1 MNPIVKGV
9 PNGWSEN
16 SADLINKLIV
26 RKDDQRLGKNGISEI
41 KNHEW
46 FDEINWIELEN
57 HRLEAPFI
65 PVNIEDYFDESY
77 LDSFEK
83 SPKLLNDIENAK
95 KILRNNNV
103 QKQFKDYY
111 FDKEKSIKLKSNKIS
126 TNMTSTTKPVT
137 TNNSLS

>member
-1 MNPIVKGV
+1 MNPIVKSV
-9 PNGWSEN
+9 PNGWNEN
-16 SADLINKLIV
+16 AADLINKLII

-41 KNHEW
+41 KNHVW

-111 FDKEKSIKLKSNKIS
+111 FDKEKSIKLKSKIS

>member
-1 MNPIVKGV
+1 MNPFVKNV

-16 SADLINKLIV
+16 AADLINKLII
-26 RKDDQRLGKNGISEI
+26 RKDDQRLGKNGIYEI
-41 KNHEW
+41 KNHPW
-46 FDEINWIELEN
+46 FNDIDWVELEN

-83 SPKLLNDIENAK
+83 SSKLLNDIENAK
-95 KILRNNNV
+95 KILRNNNI

-111 FDKEKSIKLKSNKIS
+111 FDKEKSNKYSNLKIN

-137 TNNSLS
+137 TNNSQS

>member
-1 MNPIVKGV
+1 MNPIVKCV

-16 SADLINKLIV
+16 AADLINKLII

-41 KNHEW
+41 KNHVW

-111 FDKEKSIKLKSNKIS
+111 FDKEKSIKLKSKIS

>member
-1 MNPIVKGV
+1 MNPIVKSV

-16 SADLINKLIV
+16 AADLINKLII

-41 KNHEW
+41 KNHVW

-111 FDKEKSIKLKSNKIS
+111 FDKEKSIKLKSKIS

>member
-1 MNPIVKGV
+1 MNPIVKSV

-16 SADLINKLIV
+16 AADLINKLII

>member
-1 MNPIVKGV
+1 MNPIVKNV

-16 SADLINKLIV
+16 AADLINKLII
-26 RKDDQRLGKNGISEI
+26 RKDDQRLGKNGICEI
-41 KNHEW
+41 KNHPW
-46 FDEINWIELEN
+46 FNDIDWIELEN

-83 SPKLLNDIENAK
+83 STKLLNDIENAK
-95 KILRNNNV
+95 KILRNNNI

-111 FDKEKSIKLKSNKIS
+111 FDKEKSNKNSNIKIN

-137 TNNSLS
+137 TNNSQS

>member
-1 MNPIVKGV
+1 MNPIVKSV

-16 SADLINKLIV
+16 AADLINKLIV

>member
-1 MNPIVKGV
+1 MNPFVKNV

-16 SADLINKLIV
+16 AADLINKLII
-26 RKDDQRLGKNGISEI
+26 RKDDQRLGKNGIYEI
-41 KNHEW
+41 KNHPW
-46 FDEINWIELEN
+46 FNDIDWVELEN

-83 SPKLLNDIENAK
+83 SSKLLNDIENAK
-95 KILRNNNV
+95 KILRNNNI

-111 FDKEKSIKLKSNKIS
+111 FDKEKSNKNSNLKIN

-137 TNNSLS
+137 TNNSQS

>member
-1 MNPIVKGV
+1 MNPFVKNV

-16 SADLINKLIV
+16 AADLINKLII
-26 RKDDQRLGKNGISEI
+26 RKDDQRLGKNGIYEI
-41 KNHEW
+41 KNHPW
-46 FDEINWIELEN
+46 FNDIDWVELEN

-83 SPKLLNDIENAK
+83 SSKLLNDIENAK
-95 KILRNNNV
+95 KILRNNNI

-111 FDKEKSIKLKSNKIS
+111 FDKEKSNKNFNLKIN

-137 TNNSLS
+137 TNNSQS